1 MTYDAGVRLLV
12 ELSHVGQIG
21 GQAVS
26 VSYLSGVYWL
36 IGFGVIFGAVT
47 LIGCILRMGT
57 QCSRDEDGWEGK

>member
-1 MTYDAGVRLLV
+1 M
-12 ELSHVGQIG
+12 
-21 GQAVS
+21 S